1 MSTTNNDT
9 PAVAAAPAAPP
20 SRKPPTD
27 STEQQSQ
34 QQSASHRDGRSG
46 RGGRGQ
52 GASRGRGVNTNGKRN
67 KNMGRNE
74 YNRHQ
79 DDNGR
84 KRPRTDW
91 KPLEGVDDADRE
103 ERKPKRK
110 VAVMI
115 SYCGSGYKGMQL
127 NPPFKSIEGD
137 LFEAFVQAGAISR
150 ANSDDPKKSS
160 FVRCAR
166 TDKGVHA
173 AGNVVSLKLIVE
185 DPEIVPKINAA
196 LPEQIRVWDI
206 IRTTGSFSCYQLCDS
221 RKYEYLV
228 PSHVFL
234 PPHPGSFLAKACL
247 KYAKQEDDL
256 EGYLS
261 RQKEV
266 EDWWTTVNDKVIQQL
281 GDEARPVIEKVMAEE
296 EKPVDKQEDTEPN
309 EAIEGEKDGEKDG
322 EDSLARKVREI
333 YMQEKRAYRISPERL
348 ERVREAFRQFVGT
361 NNYYNFTIDKTFKD
375 PSAKRHIR
383 SFEVNDP
390 FVISSTEWLSIHVHG
405 QSFMMHQIRKM
416 VGLAMMVVRSGCVPS
431 RITEA
436 FGPRKIAVG
445 KAPAL
450 GLLLEHPLFTH
461 YNEKISKGFDREP
474 LDFEKYKDDIDA
486 FKQKFIYSK
495 IYDQEERENTFTAF
509 VQYLDCYRSPT
520 YLYLTSAGFKV
531 LDEAAAKSG
540 GKLPAPKEEP
550 DNESDEET
558 MIGTEEG

>member
-1 MSTTNNDT
+1 
-9 PAVAAAPAAPP
+9 
-20 SRKPPTD
+20 
-27 STEQQSQ
+27 
-34 QQSASHRDGRSG
+34 
-46 RGGRGQ
+46 
-52 GASRGRGVNTNGKRN
+52 
-67 KNMGRNE
+67 
-74 YNRHQ
+74 
-79 DDNGR
+79 
-84 KRPRTDW
+84 
-91 KPLEGVDDADRE
+91 VDDADKE

-150 ANSDDPKKSS
+150 ANSNDPKKVFPLRTPGIGGGGGGGLIGTKSS

-185 DPEIVPKINAA
+185 DPEVIPKINAS
-196 LPEQIRVWDI
+196 LPQQIRVWDI

-256 EGYLS
+256 EGYLA

-266 EDWWTTVNDKVIQQL
+266 EDWWTTVNEKVIQQL
-281 GDEARPVIEKVMAEE
+281 GDEAKPAIEKVMAEE
-296 EKPVDKQEDTEPN
+296 AQAEEKQEDTEMK
-309 EAIEGEKDGEKDG
+309 EATEGEKED

-333 YMQEKRAYRISPERL
+333 YMQEKRGYRISPDRL
-348 ERVREAFRQFVGT
+348 VRVREAFRQFVGT
-361 NNYYNFTIDKTFKD
+361 NNYYNFTIDKSFKD
-375 PSAKRHIR
+375 PSAKRHIK

-390 FVISSTEWLSIHVHG
+390 VVINSTEWMSIRVHG

-416 VGLAMMVVRSGCVPS
+416 VGLAMMVVRSGCILS
-431 RITEA
+431 RINET

-450 GLLLEHPLFTH
+450 GLLLEYPLFTH
-461 YNEKISKGFDREP
+461 YNEKISKDFDRAP
-474 LDFEKYKDDIDA
+474 LDFEKYKEDIDT
-486 FKQKFIYSK
+486 FKQRFIYSK
-495 IYDQEERENTFTAF
+495 IYDQEERENT
-509 VQYLDCYRSPT
+509 
-520 YLYLTSAGFKV
+520 
-531 LDEAAAKSG
+531 
-540 GKLPAPKEEP
+540 
-550 DNESDEET
+550 
-558 MIGTEEG
+558 